1 MDSSGLF
8 YVFIVLTQTNPAE
21 VWPRFQSLLNLVLFP
36 KGQSQST
43 QCLGSIMPFTMFW
56 LSPGIVPQCF
66 LCLVLHIL
74 DNCHLEKEWEEEML
88 IEKRCNS
95 ISWAISRH
103 RRPTVWR
110 AALSSTRTF
119 SFYQSAHKKF
129 IWTITLWDTEI
140 RRFND
145 LLISL
150 SPMKDVEALLNIYDY
165 VFLGFVY
172 VKSFP
177 GFDNFRQFF

>member
-1 MDSSGLF
+1 MDFSKLHGL
-8 YVFIVLTQTNPAE
+8 VRVVLCISCPFPNK
-21 VWPRFQSLLNLVLFP
+21 PRFQNLLNLLLCP

-43 QCLGSIMPFTMFW
+43 QCLESVVPLTMFSS
-56 LSPGIVPQCF
+56 SPEIVPQCF
-66 LCLVLHIL
+66 LPGSSHFGGI
-74 DNCHLEKEWEEEML
+74 DNYHLEKEWEEEML

-129 IWTITLWDTEI
+129 IWTITL
-140 RRFND
+140 
-145 LLISL
+145 
-150 SPMKDVEALLNIYDY
+150 
-165 VFLGFVY
+165 
-172 VKSFP
+172 
-177 GFDNFRQFF
+177 

>member
-1 MDSSGLF
+1 MPRVRCAFDNVLIIPRNSSSMF
-8 YVFIVLTQTNPAE
+8 
-21 VWPRFQSLLNLVLFP
+21 SLP
-36 KGQSQST
+36 
-43 QCLGSIMPFTMFW
+43 GSSHF
-56 LSPGIVPQCF
+56 SGI
-66 LCLVLHIL
+66 
-74 DNCHLEKEWEEEML
+74 DNYHLEKEWEEEML

>member
-1 MDSSGLF
+1 MDFSKLHGLAR
-8 YVFIVLTQTNPAE
+8 VVLCISCPFPNK
-21 VWPRFQSLLNLVLFP
+21 PRFQSLFNLLLCP

-43 QCLGSIMPFTMFW
+43 QCLLPRVRCAFDNVLIIPRNSSSMFSLPGSSHF
-56 LSPGIVPQCF
+56 SGI
-66 LCLVLHIL
+66 
-74 DNCHLEKEWEEEML
+74 DNYHLEKEWEEEML

-129 IWTITLWDTEI
+129 IWTITL
-140 RRFND
+140 
-145 LLISL
+145 
-150 SPMKDVEALLNIYDY
+150 
-165 VFLGFVY
+165 
-172 VKSFP
+172 
-177 GFDNFRQFF
+177 